1 MRMQRSNMFVVD
13 EKKYA
18 MDLEK
23 IKNFCLTS
31 DKERGGQIEVMEVQE
46 PGDNGLLGVVSKTV
60 HEVKG
65 TGNPQN
71 DTIAYDLIKLFIVTL
86 LDTDVKYDGLLT
98 KENMSIGM
106 RLAFNT
112 MLQAGLIYEINEETL

>member
-1 MRMQRSNMFVVD
+1 MSKNNMFVLNG
-13 EKKYA
+13 KRYA
-18 MDLEK
+18 MDIVK

-31 DKERGGQIEVMEVQE
+31 DKEKGGQVEVMEVQE

-60 HEVKG
+60 HEVKS

-86 LDTDVKYDGLLT
+86 LDTDVKYDVNTLD
-98 KENMSIGM
+98 NMSIGM

-112 MLQAGLIYEINEETL
+112 MLEAGLIYEINEEKL

>member
-1 MRMQRSNMFVVD
+1 MLVLDGR
-13 EKKYA
+13 KYA
-18 MDLEK
+18 MDIVK

-31 DKERGGQIEVMEVQE
+31 DKEKGGQVEVMEVQE

-65 TGNPQN
+65 SGNPQN

-86 LDTDVKYDGLLT
+86 LDTDVKYDSSTLN
-98 KENMSIGM
+98 NMTIGM

-112 MLQAGLIYEINEETL
+112 MLEAGLIYEINEETL

>member
-1 MRMQRSNMFVVD
+1 MRMQRNNMFVLD
-13 EKKYA
+13 GKKYA

-23 IKNFCLTS
+23 IKSFCLTS
-31 DKERGGQIEVMEVQE
+31 DKERGGQVEVMEVQE

-60 HEVKG
+60 HEVKS

-71 DTIAYDLIKLFIVTL
+71 DTIAYDLIKLLIVTL
-86 LDTDVKYDGLLT
+86 LDTDVKYTDT
-98 KENMSIGM
+98 TMDDMTIGM

-112 MLQAGLIYEINEETL
+112 MLQSGLIYEINEETL